1 MVDLNFVWYVFCCNF
16 QLKLNWPGP
25 ISLFYL
31 REIVFDDS
39 AYSSN
44 HEEET
49 TTNPNSSTTYY
60 YQRDFLNHANQRQRQ
75 NNVRRPRPRAGGGPR
90 AGERT
95 LLAGNLS
102 INQVHSSYS
111 LQSTQS
117 STLSSQPTINHQPV
131 LFGRPCWLLLTTSTS
146 PKEYNLGS
154 ATSHHTN

>member
-49 TTNPNSSTTYY
+49 TTNPNSSRPTKETL
-60 YQRDFLNHANQRQRQ
+60 LNHANQRQRQ
-75 NNVRRPRPRAGGGPR
+75 KWKNMERP
-90 AGERT
+90 
-95 LLAGNLS
+95 
-102 INQVHSSYS
+102 
-111 LQSTQS
+111 
-117 STLSSQPTINHQPV
+117 
-131 LFGRPCWLLLTTSTS
+131 
-146 PKEYNLGS
+146 
-154 ATSHHTN
+154 